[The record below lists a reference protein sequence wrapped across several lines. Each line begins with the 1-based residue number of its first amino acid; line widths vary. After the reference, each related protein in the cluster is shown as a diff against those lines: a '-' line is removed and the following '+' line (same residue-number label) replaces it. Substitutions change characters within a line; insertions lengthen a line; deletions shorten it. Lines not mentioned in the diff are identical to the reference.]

1 MTTTNGATTEHVQP
15 AAIVRAAPQ
24 SGGLEPANFGELK
37 ALAAHAAQSQFFGAK
52 NESQALM
59 LMMAGRDLGLS
70 YTQALRVFHVI
81 EGKPTLSAD
90 GMVAVCIQS
99 GACEYFRVDGD
110 DTAAT
115 ATTRRRGQPEQSC
128 TFSLDDAKR
137 AGLLGKGNW
146 SKYPGRMLKAR
157 AKANLARDVYPELL
171 AGLCDPDEMST
182 ERSAP
187 AAVEVV
193 VEARQE
199 RDPAAREAFAD
210 AIEQAKDGRSLK
222 AVAASIKVAHTRGLL
237 GDDDRLALS
246 AAFEAKK
253 AALKAPPATPP
264 SAPDATIPAPKS
276 DADTAAAIDR
286 GEDPNA
292 Y

>member
-1 MTTTNGATTEHVQP
+1 MTTTNGTIETTQP
-15 AAIVRAAPQ
+15 SAAIVRAPQ
-24 SGGLEPANFGELK
+24 SGGLEPSTFGELK

-59 LMMAGRDLGLS
+59 IMMAGRDLGLS

-90 GMVAVCIQS
+90 GMVGVCLQS
-99 GACEYFRVDGD
+99 GACEFFRVVGD
-110 DTAAT
+110 SNSAT

-128 TFSLDDAKR
+128 TFTIDDAKR
-137 AGLLGKGNW
+137 AGLTGKGNW
-146 SKYPGRMLKAR
+146 SKYPDRMLKAR

-171 AGLCDPDEMST
+171 AGLYDPDEIST

-193 VEARQE
+193 VEAKQE

-210 AIEQAKDGRSLK
+210 AIEQAKDARALK

-246 AAFEAKK
+246 AAFEARK
-253 AALKAPPATPP
+253 AALKAAPP